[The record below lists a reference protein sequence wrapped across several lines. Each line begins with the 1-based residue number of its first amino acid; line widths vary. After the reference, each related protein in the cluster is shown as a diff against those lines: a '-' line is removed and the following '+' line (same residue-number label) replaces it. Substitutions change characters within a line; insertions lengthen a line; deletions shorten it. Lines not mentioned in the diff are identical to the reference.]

1 MQKKIFFIIGTRPE
15 IIKFAPLIKQL
26 EQNKYFNLFICFTGQ
41 HKELLEQ
48 TADFFSITANV
59 NLQLMQPNQTLSGF
73 FSRSLVSIE
82 EQLIKEKPDLVF
94 VQGDTTSV
102 LSGAMAAYYQKIP
115 IAHLEAGLRSND
127 RYNPFPE
134 EMNRVLCSSLAHI
147 HFAPTLTAVSNLHK
161 EGISDHI
168 YMHGNTVVDSL
179 HLCLKL
185 INERKED
192 QFYKFFKN
200 IDFNKKIVLVTT
212 HRRENFG
219 QPLKNIL
226 GAIRDFAVKFK
237 DYQIIIPIHP
247 NPQVKNQVNEELG
260 PINNI
265 LLYGP
270 FSYPQLVWV
279 MSKVYFIVTDSGGI
293 QEEAPSFKK
302 PILVLRESTE
312 RTESIKAGTA
322 ILVGHD
328 REKIY
333 HLMTRLCEDALF
345 YNGFIQSENPYGD
358 GKASI
363 KIADTLKEIL

>member
-26 EQNKYFNLFICFTGQ
+26 EQQKYFKLFICFTGQ
-41 HKELLEQ
+41 HKELLDQ

-73 FSRSLVSIE
+73 FSRSLVAIE

-127 RYNPFPE
+127 QYNPFPE
-134 EMNRVLCSSLAHI
+134 EMNRVLCSRLTHI
-147 HFAPTLTAVSNLHK
+147 HFAPTDNAVSNLHK
-161 EGISDHI
+161 EGISDNI

-185 INERKED
+185 IKERKED
-192 QFYKFFKN
+192 QFYKFFNN
-200 IDFNKKIVLVTT
+200 IDFNKKVVLVTT

-219 QPLKNIL
+219 QPLRNIL
-226 GAIRDFAVKFK
+226 GAIKDFAVKYK

-247 NPQVKNQVNEELG
+247 NPQVKLQVNEELG
-260 PINNI
+260 ALSNI

-270 FSYPQLVWV
+270 FSYPQLVWL

-302 PILVLRESTE
+302 PILV
-312 RTESIKAGTA
+312 
-322 ILVGHD
+322 
-328 REKIY
+328 
-333 HLMTRLCEDALF
+333 
-345 YNGFIQSENPYGD
+345 
-358 GKASI
+358 
-363 KIADTLKEIL
+363 